1 MSPVGFKYDPAC
13 NIYTHFIIKWN
24 LVSRQGS
31 LQRVN
36 INSHIFIWGELYSKD
51 YSTSSPLLKK
61 SSGFWRL
68 FLIFCGTY
76 QPPSNFSQI
85 YVYTHAMYT
94 ETQTWRM
101 KKAPPFLASHC
112 TLHTAHCTPHT
123 AHYTLCPI

>member
-85 YVYTHAMYT
+85 YVYTCHVYGNSDMEDEESST
-94 ETQTWRM
+94 FFGLTLHT
-101 KKAPPFLASHC
+101 SHC
-112 TLHTAHCTPHT
+112 TLHT